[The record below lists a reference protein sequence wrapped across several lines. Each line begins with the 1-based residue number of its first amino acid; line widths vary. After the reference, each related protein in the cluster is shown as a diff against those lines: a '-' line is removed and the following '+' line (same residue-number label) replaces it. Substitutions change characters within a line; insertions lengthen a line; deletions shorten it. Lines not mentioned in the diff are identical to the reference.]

1 MIIVG
6 MEVAI
11 MRTCIDTLIAL
22 AHIDEPRV
30 RHEAKYIADRL
41 DVLRQT
47 GSISNDA
54 YLDAGAIQGAFN
66 MIGNLVEMGVSQEE
80 IFGLLKQQLARACTL
95 EEKHPGLDSAVESGR
110 AS

>member
-1 MIIVG
+1 M
-6 MEVAI
+6 
-11 MRTCIDTLIAL
+11 AL
-22 AHIDEPRV
+22 AHVDGPSV
-30 RHEAKYIADRL
+30 RNEAQFIADRL

-47 GSISNDA
+47 GQISNDA

-66 MIGNLVEMGVSQEE
+66 MIGNLVEMGVPQKE
-80 IFGLLKQQLARACTL
+80 IFSQLKEQLNRACRL

>member
-1 MIIVG
+1 
-6 MEVAI
+6 
-11 MRTCIDTLIAL
+11 MRTCVDTLMAL
-22 AHIDEPRV
+22 AHVDGPSV
-30 RHEAKYIADRL
+30 RNEAQFIADRL

-47 GSISNDA
+47 GQISNDA

-66 MIGNLVEMGVSQEE
+66 MIGNRVEMGVPQKE
-80 IFGLLKQQLARACTL
+80 IFSQLKEQLNRACRL